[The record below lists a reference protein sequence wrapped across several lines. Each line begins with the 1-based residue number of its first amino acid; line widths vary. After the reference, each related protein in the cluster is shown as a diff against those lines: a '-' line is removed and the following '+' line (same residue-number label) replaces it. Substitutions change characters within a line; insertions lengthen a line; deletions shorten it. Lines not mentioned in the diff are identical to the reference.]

1 MENCA
6 IIKVSKYAGIVEM
19 AFAGQHK
26 HTTDWNIKQNILTF
40 IKYHQHFLL
49 ILCFFLLHVFAND
62 KSNNI
67 VQ

>member
-26 HTTDWNIKQNILTF
+26 HTTDWNFKQKYFDIHQISSALLTY
-40 IKYHQHFLL
+40 IM
-49 ILCFFLLHVFAND
+49 FFLITCFCE
-62 KSNNI
+62 
-67 VQ
+67 